1 MLLFA
6 AKIGNMIDICSIFQ
20 LKDLSYMAHLDMTQ
34 LDYCMRDSETDNED
48 LLGDDGKFIVKKN
61 GKEFVRTR
69 LTNMIIADR
78 IVKMRG
84 RKYFSK
90 FYGALMD
97 AVDDSIVRDD
107 GDTTMDVEACRQ
119 FYRAHYAQMVNIV
132 CKLSA
137 KNNE

>member
-1 MLLFA
+1 
-6 AKIGNMIDICSIFQ
+6 
-20 LKDLSYMAHLDMTQ
+20 MAHLDMTQ

-69 LTNMIIADR
+69 LTNVIIADR

-90 FYGALMD
+90 LLGALMD
-97 AVDDSIVRDD
+97 AVDDSIVRDE
-107 GDTTMDVEACRQ
+107 GDTPIDVEACRQ
-119 FYRAHYAQMVNIV
+119 FYRAHYMQMVNIV

>member
-1 MLLFA
+1 
-6 AKIGNMIDICSIFQ
+6 
-20 LKDLSYMAHLDMTQ
+20 MAHLDMTQ

-61 GKEFVRTR
+61 GKEEVRTR

-97 AVDDSIVRDD
+97 AVDDSIVRDE
-107 GDTTMDVEACRQ
+107 GDTPMDVEACRQ
-119 FYRAHYAQMVNIV
+119 FYRAHYMQMASIV
-132 CKLSA
+132 CKHSA
-137 KNNE
+137 KSAND

>member
-1 MLLFA
+1 
-6 AKIGNMIDICSIFQ
+6 
-20 LKDLSYMAHLDMTQ
+20 MAHLDMTQ

-61 GKEFVRTR
+61 GKETVRTR

-97 AVDDSIVRDD
+97 AVDDSIVRDE
-107 GDTTMDVEACRQ
+107 GDTPMDVEACRQ
-119 FYRAHYAQMVNIV
+119 FYRAHYAQMISILCKHGTKGVND
-132 CKLSA
+132 
-137 KNNE
+137 